1 MKKQKKNVVEKEMPV
16 IHRKL
21 AFVLYGLLALVS
33 AVLLLMT
40 VLASAGVTGVW
51 NGMPIV
57 AILSVFGVALAVSV
71 VAFNPK
77 KNFYSL
83 GFYVS
88 HIGIVLFLI
97 GSLVYAVSGEVTNAA
112 PPNLKSIT
120 PTMEYQL
127 MQQGFTERDIQNLK
141 GYYNQVGKSDG
152 SGEII
157 DLGFHFRVVDFKTE
171 LYEDGQP
178 KYYEATIEFLNKDNT
193 VETEKLTVNH
203 PVYRGDWKLYLM
215 DVGTNYYGFQEVQ
228 IMFKQDSTEFL
239 SDAGIILLVMGTFM
253 ICLIRPRDKHEG
265 EGGKVPKKK
274 EKKAGDGA

>member
-1 MKKQKKNVVEKEMPV
+1 MKKQKKTAEVKAVTKPA
-16 IHRKL
+16 IHRT
-21 AFVLYGLLALVS
+21 LALVLYSLLAIVS
-33 AVLLLMT
+33 AALLVMT
-40 VLASAGVTGVW
+40 ILASAGVQGVW

-57 AILSVFGVALAVSV
+57 AVLSVFGVALSVSV

-77 KNFYSL
+77 KTFYSI

-88 HIGIVLFLI
+88 HIGIILFLI

-112 PPNLKSIT
+112 PPNISSIT

-127 MQQGFTERDIQNLK
+127 AQQGIQADSLK

-157 DLGFHFRVVDFKTE
+157 DLGFNFRIVDFKTE

-178 KYYEATIEFLNKDNT
+178 KYYEATIEFLNADNT
-193 VETEKLTVNH
+193 VDTETLTVNH
-203 PVYRGDWKLYLM
+203 PLYRNGWKLYLM

-228 IMFKQDSTEFL
+228 IMFKQDPTEFL
-239 SDAGIILLVMGTFM
+239 SDAGIVLLVIGTFM
-253 ICLIRPRDKHEG
+253 ICFIRPRDKAED
-265 EGGKVPKKK
+265 KKK
-274 EKKAGDGA
+274 TKKAGDAA